1 MKLYGVH
8 IMHPVTAMVPGAA
21 DGMPHKTNDEIV
33 FFQRKQDAVLAT
45 ELFAKQYKVR
55 ATSIPFGHDG
65 KGKIQLTGVGVI
77 YQAVCPEGKE
87 LRADVLAG
95 APVYRG
101 TLEGMHIENIEVRIQ
116 NDPLHGP
123 LHKEQSTSFPFSLA
137 EISSEMAA
145 RWSDYQELDKALR
158 NSTPEQLQRLDFNDL
173 NQLASL
179 QLMYG
184 TAGRINE
191 NFFNSH
197 PNADHLM
204 SIERVMHKGQ
214 VGIGYIT
221 HLLEMENK
229 YQDTYHTLTNE
240 GYSGEYAA
248 AVAAKQMAQTL
259 QTLSKLYNDAQAH
272 DGTFAPLVE
281 AYNLETPNSD
291 REDGILVEPTEDEQ
305 DIFV

>member
-21 DGMPHKTNDEIV
+21 EKMPHKTNEEIV
-33 FFQRKQDAVLAT
+33 FFHRKEDAVLAT

-55 ATSIPFGHDG
+55 ATTVPFGPDE

-77 YQAVCPEGKE
+77 YQAVVPEGKE
-87 LRADVLAG
+87 LRSDSLAG
-95 APVYRG
+95 VPVYRG
-101 TLEGMHIENIEVRIQ
+101 TLDGMHIENIEVRIQ

-123 LHKEQSTSFPFSLA
+123 VHQEQSTSFPFSLA
-137 EISSEMAA
+137 EIGSEMAA

-158 NSTPEQLQRLDFNDL
+158 NSTPEQLHQLDFSDL
-173 NQLASL
+173 SQRASL

-184 TAGRINE
+184 TAGRINTD
-191 NFFNSH
+191 FFNSH

-214 VGIGYIT
+214 VGVGYMTQI
-221 HLLEMENK
+221 LELENQ
-229 YQDTYHTLTNE
+229 YQGTYHELTNQ
-240 GYSGEYAA
+240 GYSREYAA
-248 AVAAKQMAQTL
+248 AAAAKEMAQTL

-272 DGTFAPLVE
+272 DGTFSPLVE
-281 AYNLETPNSD
+281 AYNLDEAPSD
-291 REDGILVEPTEDEQ
+291 REDGILVEPSEDEN